1 MPVSREKQRAQFAW
15 VEPIMLQVG
24 LQALGHALSA
34 TKELIPQM
42 PHHFVQLAHKARYQ
56 LLSGHLAATTVSQ
69 ENIVQQWG

>member
-1 MPVSREKQRAQFAW
+1 MPVQQENQRAHIAW
-15 VEPIMLQVG
+15 AEPIMLLVG
-24 LQALGHALSA
+24 PQAPGHALSA

-42 PHHFVQLAHKARYQ
+42 PHHFVQLAHKAQYQ